1 MAEKPRRPRWRRWLE
16 RGTVVAVM
24 TYLLV
29 LVMLILFE
37 NSLVF
42 PALRAEQGW
51 MEPGELAPQD
61 VSLALPDGTPIHG
74 WWCPHKG
81 ASGALLYCH
90 GNGGNISLRSLTYR
104 NLQKEQNVSVLA
116 IDYPGYG
123 RSGGKPDEA
132 GCCAAA
138 EAGFAWLTSVA
149 KVPAERI
156 ILFGESLGSGVAV
169 ELATRHPCRA
179 LVLMCAF
186 TSLPDAAHGL
196 YPFLP
201 CRWLMRNRFENSAKL
216 PGVHRPVFLYHGDA
230 DDLISP
236 AHAMRLRE
244 VANEP
249 VELYSEQGG
258 THELEPSPGLHAAL
272 RAFLQKHAP

>member
-1 MAEKPRRPRWRRWLE
+1 MPCGGPPMAEKPRRPRWRRWLE

-138 EAGFAWLTSVA
+138 EAGFAWLASGGQG
-149 KVPAERI
+149 PAERL
-156 ILFGESLGSGVAV
+156 ILFGEALGGGGGGGVA
-169 ELATRHPCRA
+169 ASHPPPRPPACCGLSR
-179 LVLMCAF
+179 
-186 TSLPDAAHGL
+186 LPPA
-196 YPFLP
+196 P
-201 CRWLMRNRFENSAKL
+201 
-216 PGVHRPVFLYHGDA
+216 RPAYRR
-230 DDLISP
+230 P
-236 AHAMRLRE
+236 PR
-244 VANEP
+244 
-249 VELYSEQGG
+249 
-258 THELEPSPGLHAAL
+258 
-272 RAFLQKHAP
+272 